1 MKHLVAILVV
11 TLVAFAAP
19 VARAQAPAPTPAPA
33 PAPGPTK
40 DEIEAAKKA
49 FADGD
54 ALYRAGKFEDA
65 ILKLRESYR
74 LSKNPVL
81 LYNIGY
87 IEEQAGHEDRALFYY
102 KKFLTDAPAGAPRLN
117 EAMDRVAALEK
128 EGVKA
133 SADPD
138 APVSPTAPPAPPAPP
153 TPKIEHQLV
162 WAVPP
167 GLPVDIIA
175 AVPPADHALTL
186 SYRTAGEATFTVL
199 PMFTR
204 NDKQVAR
211 IPAARVLSGTVQYFL
226 ELKGPDGKLVAR
238 MGRSTAPNLINI
250 EANAKPSY
258 DKTMADDGTD
268 APPEEIRVP
277 LPPPPPPPGT
287 GPKLPEPPD
296 PHRFST
302 VKWIST
308 GVAGG
313 LLGAS
318 IVSYIIA
325 GIQHD
330 KLVTDSKSCGE
341 PPCRRF
347 DLEHDQK
354 IEDLGERYDTIYK
367 VTLIAGVA
375 VSGVAGYFWYRDIK
389 ARREHSTKVS
399 VVPVA
404 GSGFAGLTAVG
415 SF

>member
-1 MKHLVAILVV
+1 MKRLVTTIVL
-11 TLVAFAAP
+11 AFAA
-19 VARAQAPAPTPAPA
+19 APASIAYA
-33 PAPGPTK
+33 DAPTK
-40 DEIEAAKKA
+40 EQIEAAKQA
-49 FADGD
+49 FTEGD
-54 ALYRAGKFEDA
+54 ALYRAGKFEEA

-74 LSKNPVL
+74 LSQNPVL

-102 KKFLTDAPAGAPRLN
+102 KKFLTDAPKGAPRLD
-117 EAMDRVAALEK
+117 EAMERVAALEK

-138 APVSPTAPPAPPAPP
+138 APVAPTANPPPPPPP
-153 TPKIEHQLV
+153 TAKIEHQLV

-167 GLPVDIIA
+167 GLPVDIVA
-175 AVPPADHALTL
+175 AVPPADHVLTV

-211 IPAARVLSGTVQYFL
+211 IPAARVLSGTVQYYL

-238 MGRSTAPNLINI
+238 MGRGTAPNLINI
-250 EANAKPSY
+250 EANAKPVY
-258 DKTMADDGTD
+258 DATMADDGTD
-268 APPEEIRVP
+268 APPAAPERVP
-277 LPPPPPPPGT
+277 LPPPPPPPGS
-287 GPKLPEPPD
+287 GPKPPEPPD
-296 PHRFST
+296 PGRFAT
-302 VKWIST
+302 IKWIST

-330 KLVTDSKSCGE
+330 KLVTDSKSCGV
-341 PPCRRF
+341 PPCRQF
-347 DLEHDQK
+347 DQEHDQK
-354 IEDLGERYDTIYK
+354 LEDLGERYDTIYK
-367 VTLIAGVA
+367 VTLVAGVA
-375 VSGVAGYFWYRDIK
+375 VSGVAGYFWYRDVK
-389 ARREHSTKVS
+389 AKREHRSKVS
-399 VVPVA
+399 VVPSV

>member
-1 MKHLVAILVV
+1 MKRLVTALV
-11 TLVAFAAP
+11 LSLAALAAP
-19 VARAQAPAPTPAPA
+19 IARADAPT
-33 PAPGPTK
+33 K
-40 DEIEAAKKA
+40 EQIEAAKQA
-49 FADGD
+49 FTEGD
-54 ALYRAGKFEDA
+54 ALYRAGKFEEA

-74 LSKNPVL
+74 LSQNPVL

-102 KKFLTDAPAGAPRLN
+102 KKFLTDAPKGAPRLD

-138 APVSPTAPPAPPAPP
+138 APVAPTANPPPPPPP
-153 TPKIEHQLV
+153 TAKIEHQLV

-167 GLPVDIIA
+167 GLPVDIVA
-175 AVPPADHALTL
+175 AVPPADHVLTV

-211 IPAARVLSGTVQYFL
+211 IPAARVLTGTVQYYL

-238 MGRSTAPNLINI
+238 MGRGTAPNLIQI
-250 EANAKPSY
+250 EANAKPVY
-258 DKTMADDGTD
+258 DATMADDGTD
-268 APPEEIRVP
+268 APPAAPERVP
-277 LPPPPPPPGT
+277 LPPPPPPPGS
-287 GPKLPEPPD
+287 GPKPPEPPD
-296 PHRFST
+296 PGRFAT
-302 VKWIST
+302 IKWIST

-330 KLVTDSKSCGE
+330 KLVTDSKSCGV
-341 PPCRRF
+341 PPCRQF
-347 DLEHDQK
+347 DQEHDQK
-354 IEDLGERYDTIYK
+354 LEDLGERYDTIYK
-367 VTLIAGVA
+367 VTLVAGVA
-375 VSGVAGYFWYRDIK
+375 VSGVAGYFWYRDVK
-389 ARREHSTKVS
+389 ARREHRSKVS
-399 VVPVA
+399 VVPSV

>member
-1 MKHLVAILVV
+1 MKRLVTTIVL
-11 TLVAFAAP
+11 AFAA
-19 VARAQAPAPTPAPA
+19 APASIAYA
-33 PAPGPTK
+33 DAPTK
-40 DEIEAAKKA
+40 EQIEAAKQA
-49 FADGD
+49 FTEGD
-54 ALYRAGKFEDA
+54 ALYRAGKFEEA

-74 LSKNPVL
+74 LSQNPVL

-102 KKFLTDAPAGAPRLN
+102 KKFLTDAPKGAPRLD
-117 EAMDRVAALEK
+117 EAMERVAALEK

-138 APVSPTAPPAPPAPP
+138 APVAPTANPPPPPPP
-153 TPKIEHQLV
+153 TAKIEHQLV

-167 GLPVDIIA
+167 GLPVDIVA
-175 AVPPADHALTL
+175 AVPPADHVLTV

-211 IPAARVLSGTVQYFL
+211 IPAARVLSGTVQYYL

-238 MGRSTAPNLINI
+238 MGRGTAPNLINI
-250 EANAKPSY
+250 EANAKPVY
-258 DKTMADDGTD
+258 DATMADDGTD
-268 APPEEIRVP
+268 APPAAPERVP
-277 LPPPPPPPGT
+277 LPPPPPPPGS
-287 GPKLPEPPD
+287 GPKPPEPPD
-296 PHRFST
+296 PGRFAT
-302 VKWIST
+302 IKWIST

-330 KLVTDSKSCGE
+330 KLVTDSKSCGV
-341 PPCRRF
+341 PPCRQF
-347 DLEHDQK
+347 DQEHDQK
-354 IEDLGERYDTIYK
+354 LEDLGERYDTIFK
-367 VTLIAGVA
+367 VTLVAGVA
-375 VSGVAGYFWYRDIK
+375 VSGVAGYFWYRDVK
-389 ARREHSTKVS
+389 AKREHRSKVS
-399 VVPVA
+399 VVPSV